1 MIPRMLAVQAAASEK
16 PYDDPPLP
24 LLDLLKAIQNEDP
37 FVKAEGWRKAS
48 GKPSKGW
55 RMASDGLLRRKGAA
69 YVPNDMTVWVEI
81 MKMNHDDLYAGH
93 FGHTRT
99 TELIRRKYFWPGL
112 PRDVKQYFHGCDI
125 CQRTKSLRHKPYG
138 ELQSLPMPTRP
149 WKDISMDFIMGLPPC
164 NAGISTAY
172 DAILVVVDKY
182 TKMAKYIPVQKTID
196 AATLANIFHNRI
208 VMKFG
213 TPASIVMD
221 RDSLFTSHFW
231 SSLCFYMKARRR
243 LSTAFHP
250 QTDGQT
256 ERQNQVLEHYLRCYA
271 NHKQD
276 NWVRYLPMAE
286 FVYNNSVHASTGM
299 TPFYA
304 LYGYHPEFSWDVST
318 EPPNKEAPSAKERIE
333 DLLNERKH
341 LEERWRKAVEYQAK
355 PYNAKHTPKHFTMG
369 DYVLLSSKNIKMNRP
384 SKKLVHRFLGPF

>member
-1 MIPRMLAVQAAASEK
+1 
-16 PYDDPPLP
+16 
-24 LLDLLKAIQNEDP
+24 
-37 FVKAEGWRKAS
+37 
-48 GKPSKGW
+48 
-55 RMASDGLLRRKGAA
+55 
-69 YVPNDMTVWVEI
+69 
-81 MKMNHDDLYAGH
+81 
-93 FGHTRT
+93 
-99 TELIRRKYFWPGL
+99 
-112 PRDVKQYFHGCDI
+112 
-125 CQRTKSLRHKPYG
+125 
-138 ELQSLPMPTRP
+138 MPTSP
-149 WKDISMDFIMGLPPC
+149 WKDISMDFITGLPPC
-164 NAGISTAY
+164 NAGISTVY

-182 TKMAKYIPVQKTID
+182 TKMAKYTPVQKTID
-196 AATLANIFHNRI
+196 AATLANIFHDRI

-213 TPASIVMD
+213 TPASIVTD

-256 ERQNQVLEHYLRCYA
+256 ERQNQVLEHYLRCYV

-276 NWVRYLPMAE
+276 NWVKYLPMAE

-341 LEERWRKAVEYQAK
+341 LEERLRKAIEYQAK
-355 PYNAKHTPKHFTMG
+355 PYNAKHTPKHFAMG

-384 SKKLVHRFLGPF
+384 SKKLDHRFLGPFQIIKIIGKQAYKLALPPSYRAIHPVFHVSLLEPYQRRPGDATELPLPIPIEGEEEWQVEQILDHRVRRGKRQYLVRWLGFPPSEDTWEPETNLEHAQQKLREYQVDNEGENPAQPRPNPGKAQGRRRG